1 MRAARLN
8 PLNALRWA
16 LLFAALLLALAHASG
31 VWPLRFVEQL
41 EFAIGDTRLRAAMPH
56 TLDPRIVVVDIDE
69 KSLAEVGRWPWG
81 RDRLAALTDEL
92 FARQHAAVVG
102 FDMVFAEPDAS
113 SGLPA
118 LERLAAHDP
127 AIAARLPALRP
138 SLDNDALFAAALN
151 GRAAVLSYYF
161 TSDREGHRSG
171 ELPAP
176 VFDAAALQG
185 RRISFMTWD
194 GYGASLPQ
202 LVRAAPS
209 AGYFNTLPDS
219 DGVVRTVPLIAEHE
233 GRYYE
238 ALSLAMLRRFT
249 GAPTVRPGL
258 PARPGLGP
266 DYNGLDSIQLEQGG
280 QRLALPVDARVGAR
294 VPYRGDGGPRGGSF
308 GYVSAS
314 DVLQGRL
321 PADQLKGKLV
331 LVGSTAPG
339 AYDLRATPVAA
350 VFPGVEVHANLLSG
364 LLDGRLPVAPDWAR
378 GAEVLQLLLSFVVLA
393 LLLTR
398 VRASRAV
405 LITLALVAGLVGF
418 NLWAYQARGLV
429 LPLASALLLT
439 ALIFVGS
446 MSWGYIVVGR
456 ARRSLKRLFGAYVP
470 PELVAEMARDPQR
483 YDMRAENRVLTV
495 MFCDMRNFTRV
506 SEALSPEDLRALIN
520 RFFSSM
526 TAVIGA
532 HRGTLDKYIGDA
544 LMAFWGAPLHDAAH
558 AENAVRAA
566 LAMARALDALNAEL
580 RQRKLP
586 EIGVGIGIN
595 TGLVCVGDMGS
606 NIRRSYTVMG
616 DAVNLASRIEALTRH
631 YGVQLLVGQSTR
643 DATLEAMPAAT
654 PGAAQEATPAATPET
669 ARERLRWVEVD
680 RVRVKGKQQ
689 SVTLFTPAPE
699 AAPGAP
705 SFDEEMRLWV
715 LALGAYRL
723 QHWDEAQ
730 AGLDRLH
737 DRFPASP
744 LTILYR
750 QLAERLAQHRRTPPP
765 PDWDGVHSF
774 ESK

>member
-1 MRAARLN
+1 MRAPRLTL
-8 PLNALRWA
+8 LNVLRWA
-16 LLFAALLLALAHASG
+16 LLFAALLLALAHAAG

-41 EFAIGDTRLRAAMPH
+41 EFAIGDARLRAAMPH

-81 RDRLAALTDEL
+81 RDRLAALADEL

-118 LERLAAHDP
+118 LERLAAREP
-127 AIAARLPALRP
+127 AIAARLPELRTT
-138 SLDNDALFAAALN
+138 LDNDSLFAAALKD
-151 GRAAVLSYYF
+151 RAAVLSYYF
-161 TSDREGHRSG
+161 TSDRDAHRSG
-171 ELPAP
+171 QLPAP
-176 VFDAAALQG
+176 VFDAHALQG
-185 RRISFMTWD
+185 RAIAFMTWD
-194 GYGASLPQ
+194 GYGASLAQ
-202 LVRAAPS
+202 FARAAPS

-219 DGVVRTVPLIAEHE
+219 DGVVRSVPLIAEHA

-238 ALSLAMLRRFT
+238 ALALAMLRRFT
-249 GAPTVRPGL
+249 GAPTVQPGL
-258 PARPGLGP
+258 PSGPGLVH
-266 DYNGLDSIQLEQGG
+266 DYNGLDSIQLVQGA
-280 QRLALPVDARVGAR
+280 QRVAIPVDARVGAR
-294 VPYRGDGGPRGGSF
+294 VPYRGEGGPRGGSF
-308 GYVSAS
+308 TYLSAS
-314 DVLQGRL
+314 DLLLGRVA
-321 PADQLKGKLV
+321 ADHLKGKLV
-331 LVGSTAPG
+331 FVGSTAPG

-378 GAEVLQLLLSFVVLA
+378 GAEIVQILLSFAVLA
-393 LLLTR
+393 VLLTR
-398 VRASRAV
+398 ARASRAV
-405 LITLALVAGLVGF
+405 LITLALVLLLVGF
-418 NLWAYQARGLV
+418 NLWAYQAHGLV

-439 ALIFVGS
+439 AVIFVGS

-470 PELVAEMARDPQR
+470 PALVAEMARDPQR
-483 YDMRAENRVLTV
+483 YNMRAENRVLTV

-544 LMAFWGAPLHDAAH
+544 LMAFWGAPLPDAEH
-558 AENAVRAA
+558 AEHAVRAA
-566 LAMARALDALNAEL
+566 LAMARALEPLNTEL

-586 EIGVGIGIN
+586 DIGVGIGIN

-643 DATLEAMPAAT
+643 DATDEAT
-654 PGAAQEATPAATPET
+654 HEATPAT
-669 ARERLRWVEVD
+669 AGERLVWVEVD

-715 LALGAYRL
+715 LALAAYRL

-730 AGLDRLH
+730 TRLDGLR
-737 DRFPASP
+737 DRFPGSP
-744 LTILYR
+744 LSTLYS
-750 QLAERLAQHRRTPPP
+750 QLAERIAQHRRTPPP
-765 PDWDGVHSF
+765 PDWDGVHTF
-774 ESK
+774 DSK